1 MNTVTGGTLSE
12 SDHTSK
18 KRYKKLVKRL
28 TSNRDSSHSQ
38 LGLSDEES
46 FYDEDSQQSEISA
59 EDEDLKNYVK
69 DFRKK
74 VLARDQVQEKFNQSE
89 ANRHYAFPR
98 RRDAPSDSEQSIQ
111 SLECVLYYDLKKQ
124 NDDKPIDE
132 NDQLVEL
139 LYSIGKMD
147 KQAIRE
153 EVE

>member
-1 MNTVTGGTLSE
+1 MHLSPQ
-12 SDHTSK
+12 SSK